1 MSNEKASS
9 SQIRQEFVENAR
21 RFFKNP
27 KIRSTPLDEQKKF
40 LLSKGVSEAEID
52 SALDSIPEKDVTDLY
67 KLQSFFSSRQIKR
80 QFP

>member
-9 SQIRQEFVENAR
+9 SQVRAEYVENAR

-40 LLSKGVSEAEID
+40 LLSKGVTEAEIE
-52 SALDSIPEKDVTDLY
+52 SALESIPEKDVR
-67 KLQSFFSSRQIKR
+67 KFSFSLCIFVLRFLARS
-80 QFP
+80 